1 MPSSRYIRS
10 LERRVRIFEDKEQSV
25 PSVPEQTGLSSTPSN
40 LTPKP
45 ARDARASLLS
55 VSRPPSCGPDS
66 YRHVPQT
73 VITESPEIFMG
84 GKASESFT
92 QLILNA
98 MNHGSA
104 KMETHSYSS
113 PKESARD
120 RRDGP
125 DLLEPPP
132 NARDLIKA
140 YLDFHHVIT
149 PIFHVPT
156 ILAQF
161 EQVLTCDPSRRHEH
175 LYTIALLNMVCAVVV
190 THNRLGQGRPETVG
204 PIARSYYDTAM
215 LLVRP
220 TIFEGWTIE
229 KVQILIL
236 GSSYLQASSYP
247 EECWNTL
254 GLAVRMA
261 YGLEL
266 HRPPDPTRFDC
277 IAQEVR
283 KRVWAACYVL
293 DQLLS
298 MIYGRP
304 AATSAKSFFTTLP
317 EDLDDDCIQPSR
329 LLYPSVRS
337 DSTSMSFSLAVSK
350 LYRIL
355 ETAASLNDNPALEN
369 ILRLDEEF
377 EAWLASLPPSLRTR
391 NGVIVENEISLILA
405 LRANMVRILIHRQSL
420 ASVLNSVS
428 GAHTPTLASSREE
441 PNGKGGRL
449 RLSMMQRS
457 RQICVAT
464 AEEVIQL
471 VGQRHE
477 QTKDAMGPSWFNL
490 YYCTSHLSCL
500 PHRP

>member
-1 MPSSRYIRS
+1 M
-10 LERRVRIFEDKEQSV
+10 RIFEDKEQGVVSV
-25 PSVPEQTGLSSTPSN
+25 PQQTSPNSAPRYQ
-40 LTPKP
+40 TPKP
-45 ARDARASLLS
+45 ARDDRTSLLS
-55 VSRPPSCGPDS
+55 ASRPPSSGPDS

-73 VITESPEIFMG
+73 IITESPEIFMG

-98 MNHGSA
+98 MNGSA
-104 KMETHSYSS
+104 KMETHSFSS
-113 PKESARD
+113 PRD
-120 RRDGP
+120 SVMDVRDLP
-125 DLLEPPP
+125 ASLQPPP
-132 NARDLIKA
+132 NARDLVKV
-140 YLDFHHVIT
+140 YLEFHHVVT

-161 EQVLTCDPSRRHEH
+161 EQVFTCDPSLLDEH
-175 LYTIALLNMVCAVVV
+175 IYTIALLDMVCAIVVA
-190 THNRLGQGRPETVG
+190 HNRLGQGPLETIG
-204 PIARSYYDTAM
+204 PMARSYYDTAM

-220 TIFEGWTIE
+220 TLFEGWTIE

-236 GSSYLQASSYP
+236 GSCYLQASSYP

-266 HRPPDPTRFDC
+266 HRSPDPIRFDY
-277 IAQEVR
+277 ITQEVR
-283 KRVWAACYVL
+283 KRVWAACYIL

-304 AATSAKSFFTTLP
+304 AATSVVSFFTTLP

-337 DSTSMSFSLAVSK
+337 DCTAMSFSLAVSR

-355 ETAASLNDNPALEN
+355 ESAASLNDNHTLEN

-377 EAWLASLPPSLRTR
+377 EAWFENLPHSLKIRD
-391 NGVIVENEISLILA
+391 GVIVENEIALILA

-420 ASVLNSVS
+420 VSVLNSIS
-428 GAHTPTLASSREE
+428 GGQTPTPASSKEE

-449 RLSMMQRS
+449 RLRMMQRS
-457 RQICVAT
+457 RRTCVTT
-464 AEEVIQL
+464 AEEVIEL

-490 YYCTSHLSCL
+490 YYCTSHLSRV
-500 PHRP
+500 PHMSQFGGMAPSAR

>member
-1 MPSSRYIRS
+1 
-10 LERRVRIFEDKEQSV
+10 
-25 PSVPEQTGLSSTPSN
+25 
-40 LTPKP
+40 
-45 ARDARASLLS
+45 
-55 VSRPPSCGPDS
+55 
-66 YRHVPQT
+66 
-73 VITESPEIFMG
+73 MG

-98 MNHGSA
+98 MNHGPA

-113 PKESARD
+113 PKEIIGDTRD
-120 RRDGP
+120 RP
-125 DLLEPPP
+125 DFVELPPD
-132 NARDLIKA
+132 ARNLIKV
-140 YLDFHHVIT
+140 YIDFHHIVT

-161 EQVLTCDPSRRHEH
+161 EQVLTCDPTHRHEH
-175 LYTIALLNMVCAVVV
+175 LYTIALLNMVCAIVVA
-190 THNRLGQGRPETVG
+190 HNRLGQGRPETDG
-204 PIARSYYDTAM
+204 PIARNYYDTAM
-215 LLVRP
+215 LLIRP
-220 TIFEGWTIE
+220 KLFAGWAIE
-229 KVQILIL
+229 KVQILVL
-236 GSSYLQASSYP
+236 GSCYLQASSYP
-247 EECWNTL
+247 EECWNAL
-254 GLAVRMA
+254 GLAVRIA

-283 KRVWAACYVL
+283 KRVWASCYVL

-304 AATSAKSFFTTLP
+304 AATSAKSSFTMLP

-337 DSTSMSFSLAVSK
+337 ESTSMSFFLAISS

-355 ETAASLNDNPALEN
+355 ESAASLNDHPALEN

-377 EAWLASLPPSLRTR
+377 EAWLANLPPSLNIR
-391 NGVIVENEISLILA
+391 NGIIVENEISLILA

-420 ASVLNSVS
+420 ILVLNSLSS
-428 GAHTPTLASSREE
+428 GQAPTLAASREE
-441 PNGKGGRL
+441 PDGKGGRL
-449 RLSMMQRS
+449 RLSMAQRS
-457 RQICVAT
+457 RQICVTT

-477 QTKDAMGPSWFNL
+477 QTKDAIGPSWFNL
-490 YYCTSHLSCL
+490 YYCMSHLSFL
-500 PHRP
+500 HHIPWSQILSPSAR

>member
-1 MPSSRYIRS
+1 MASDRPSSRYIRS
-10 LERRVRIFEDKEQSV
+10 LERRVRLFEDRQQSV
-25 PSVPEQTGLSSTPSN
+25 PIVPEQTDLSSPPRNQTPR
-40 LTPKP
+40 P
-45 ARDARASLLS
+45 ARDARAALLS
-55 VSRPPSCGPDS
+55 ASRPPSSVPDS
-66 YRHVPQT
+66 YRHVPDAI
-73 VITESPEIFMG
+73 ITESPEIFMG

-113 PKESARD
+113 PKEIIGDTRG
-120 RRDGP
+120 RP
-125 DLLEPPP
+125 DLLELPPDAG
-132 NARDLIKA
+132 NLIKV
-140 YLDFHHVIT
+140 YIGFHHIVT

-161 EQVLTCDPSRRHEH
+161 ERVLTCDPTHRHEH
-175 LYTIALLNMVCAVVV
+175 LYTIALLNMVCAIVVV
-190 THNRLGQGRPETVG
+190 HNRLKQGRPEIVG
-204 PIARSYYDTAM
+204 PIARNYYDTAM

-220 TIFEGWTIE
+220 TIFADWTIE

-236 GSSYLQASSYP
+236 GSCYLQASSYP

-329 LLYPSVRS
+329 LLYPSIKS
-337 DSTSMSFSLAVSK
+337 ELTGMSFFLAISK

-355 ETAASLNDNPALEN
+355 ESTASLNDHPSLEN

-377 EAWLASLPPSLRTR
+377 EAWSANLPPSLKIR
-391 NGVIVENEISLILA
+391 NGAIVENEISLILA

-420 ASVLNSVS
+420 VSVLNSLS
-428 GAHTPTLASSREE
+428 GRSTPTLASSREE
-441 PNGKGGRL
+441 LDEKGGRL

-457 RQICVAT
+457 RQICVTT
-464 AEEVIQL
+464 AEDVIQL

-490 YYCTSHLSCL
+490 YYCMS
-500 PHRP
+500 RV